1 MKINNAPVYR
11 RRRFV
16 AFVLVPAVVLGFL
29 IGYATRDLCYV
40 GSEHGNAIGYGSC
53 SEMIDRVIDQGK

>member
-1 MKINNAPVYR
+1 MNNALIYR

-16 AFVLVPAVVLGFL
+16 AFVVIPAIVLGLL

-40 GSEHGNAIGYGSC
+40 GMEHGNALGYGSC
-53 SEMIDRVIDQGK
+53 SAMIDRVVSK

>member
-1 MKINNAPVYR
+1 MNNAPVYR

-16 AFVLVPAVVLGFL
+16 AFVVIPAIVLGLL

-40 GSEHGNAIGYGSC
+40 GLEQGNSIGYGSC
-53 SEMIDRVIDQGK
+53 MAMIDRVIEEGK

>member
-1 MKINNAPVYR
+1 MNNAPVYR

-16 AFVLVPAVVLGFL
+16 AFVVIPAIILGLL

-40 GSEHGNAIGYGSC
+40 GTEHGNAFGYGSC
-53 SEMIDRVIDQGK
+53 NEMIDRVIGEGK

>member
-16 AFVLVPAVVLGFL
+16 AFVLVPAVVLGLL

-40 GSEHGNAIGYGSC
+40 GPEHGNAIGYGSC
-53 SEMIDRVIDQGK
+53 SAMIDRVIGEGK

>member
-16 AFVLVPAVVLGFL
+16 AFVLIPAAVLGLLF
-29 IGYATRDLCYV
+29 GYATRDICYV
-40 GSEHGNAIGYGSC
+40 GPELGNAIGYGSC
-53 SEMIDRVIDQGK
+53 NAMIDSVIGEGK